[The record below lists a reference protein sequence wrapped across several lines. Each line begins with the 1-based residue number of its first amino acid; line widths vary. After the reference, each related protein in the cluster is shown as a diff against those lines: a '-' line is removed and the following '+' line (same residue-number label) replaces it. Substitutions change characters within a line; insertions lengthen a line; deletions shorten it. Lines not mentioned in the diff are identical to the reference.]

1 MPNILSMSLT
11 SGHLQ
16 DFSALTYQRSVSP
29 TKLAVKHSY
38 IFANQSVNSAL
49 NPEILKFK
57 PSSRLQLSSSQ
68 INNSPEKQQKQPPK
82 ILKQTTKTIKENDLN
97 RFLSVKNEL
106 DRANFPLKEIQ
117 FGEIKETSFKVQS
130 VKRKLNVAEK
140 CVFEIKPFE

>member
-16 DFSALTYQRSVSP
+16 DFSALTYQRAVSP

-57 PSSRLQLSSSQ
+57 PSSRLQLSSQIINSPQKQ
-68 INNSPEKQQKQPPK
+68 INKEPPK
-82 ILKQTTKTIKENDLN
+82 ILKTTKENDWN

-106 DRANFPLKEIQ
+106 DRANSPLKEIQ

-130 VKRKLNVAEK
+130 VKRNIKVTAEK

>member
-57 PSSRLQLSSSQ
+57 PSSRLQLSSQIINSPQKQ
-68 INNSPEKQQKQPPK
+68 INKEPPK
-82 ILKQTTKTIKENDLN
+82 ILKTPKENDLN

-106 DRANFPLKEIQ
+106 DRAKSPLKEIQ

-130 VKRKLNVAEK
+130 VKRNQQVKAEK